1 MTRRTI
7 DSVAS
12 AVVRRLQ
19 SQGRRTSPVSALVA
33 SLAAPQS
40 RRPGPGAAVASA
52 AVASLAT
59 RRGRKPRTVQPVDI
73 LANKL
78 ASAVTRRLAGSP
90 AAKPG
95 IPLAASRLTKGIVR
109 KVGKQLGR
117 SPGVEPVSLGT
128 IDPAA
133 TAKALTSA
141 LGSLRAT
148 PADPAAAVASTIL
161 QRLRTTRFVG
171 TTADAQAFQDR
182 VASIVTESLRAT
194 AAEASVAEARQTAT
208 ISEPTATAAASGPAE
223 APVEATI
230 AASRKR
236 DQV

>member
-1 MTRRTI
+1 
-7 DSVAS
+7 
-12 AVVRRLQ
+12 
-19 SQGRRTSPVSALVA
+19 
-33 SLAAPQS
+33 
-40 RRPGPGAAVASA
+40 
-52 AVASLAT
+52 
-59 RRGRKPRTVQPVDI
+59 VDI

-90 AAKPG
+90 VAKPG

-109 KVGKQLGR
+109 KVGKQLGK

-161 QRLRTTRFVG
+161 RRLRTTRFVG
-171 TTADAQAFQDR
+171 TAADAQAFQDR

-194 AAEASVAEARQTAT
+194 AAEAPVTEARQTAT
-208 ISEPTATAAASGPAE
+208 VSEPTAAAASGPAE
-223 APVEATI
+223 AAVEATV